1 MLKGFGVVV
10 ESFNKGCSWKNNY
23 GLFDMTMGAYNG
35 TEVCKL
41 AGPFLLHKMIE
52 ICKRASFYIMTMG
65 CQYLKT
71 KKTLNRVFPSR
82 GGTGGI
88 LHYLQKLACF
98 SSPRA

>member
-52 ICKRASFYIMTMG
+52 ICN
-65 CQYLKT
+65 
-71 KKTLNRVFPSR
+71 KKSVVLYHDDGLSVFKN
-82 GGTGGI
+82 
-88 LHYLQKLACF
+88 QKDT
-98 SSPRA
+98 